1 MTAQAMT
8 LSLEQ
13 QTQQRRPQAPAQAP
27 GAASQTPAPAISPK
41 PKKALAPQEEPERE
55 LESVGASL
63 EVRSG
68 GQAEG
73 WVREWEAG
81 SRAAGM
87 GDPGWGAGEGREDA
101 AKMPSGPSSQ
111 FPGHEGL
118 APRVETCL
126 AGLPT
131 HVPFLTAGD
140 LTEGTHAPVAQ
151 RLPAE
156 TGIFPAV
163 R

>member
-63 EVRSG
+63 EETSQKEHTPQWPSDFQQKREYFQRLGQQQIKVKMVKPPAKVQIPRGEAQEEMQEEEEPRAG
-68 GQAEG
+68 GGE
-73 WVREWEAG
+73 
-81 SRAAGM
+81 M
-87 GDPGWGAGEGREDA
+87 GEGRTLPFCSA
-101 AKMPSGPSSQ
+101 HGLMVSRVS
-111 FPGHEGL
+111 FPPGQ
-118 APRVETCL
+118 C
-126 AGLPT
+126 
-131 HVPFLTAGD
+131 
-140 LTEGTHAPVAQ
+140 
-151 RLPAE
+151 
-156 TGIFPAV
+156 
-163 R
+163 